1 MTTSE
6 TKQNPIHTLRD
17 ACKAFNEA
25 VANYDLSMV
34 DGCNVHGAIGG
45 VVGHAENVRATAE
58 ALCSE
63 LERKDNPTHDDVVQA
78 ALNST
83 FIRLNDEAR
92 WLRLDTVDTEQK
104 EITDCVILAHD
115 ENTQAPGDEVIEVG
129 SIDPKTVSFKRLV
142 EFKL

>member
-1 MTTSE
+1 MTISE
-6 TKQNPIHTLRD
+6 TKPNPIHVLRD
-17 ACKAFNEA
+17 ACKAFNDA
-25 VANYDLSMV
+25 VENYDHSMT
-34 DGCNVHGAIGG
+34 DGVNVHGAIGG
-45 VVGHAENVRATAE
+45 VIGHAENVLAAAE

-83 FIRLNDEAR
+83 FIRLNDEAQ
-92 WLRLDTVDTEQK
+92 WLRLDTVDTGQE

-129 SIDPKTVSFKRLV
+129 TIDPKAVSFRRLV